1 MMTIYLNGIENQVND
16 SSVEKLLKDRGLLE
30 KDGIA
35 LALTNKVIPRAN
47 WNTIVLKNND
57 KILII
62 TATQGG

>member
-35 LALTNKVIPRAN
+35 LALNNKVIPRAN